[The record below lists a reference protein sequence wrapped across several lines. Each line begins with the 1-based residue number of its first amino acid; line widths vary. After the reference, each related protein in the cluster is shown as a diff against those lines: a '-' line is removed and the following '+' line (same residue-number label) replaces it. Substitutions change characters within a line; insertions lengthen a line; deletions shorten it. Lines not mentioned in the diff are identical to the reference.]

1 MNITESEDQAQ
12 RRIFL
17 TGRAGNRANTHSLRL
32 CTMQRM
38 KESEVQE
45 LGQN

>member
-1 MNITESEDQAQ
+1 MNITESEDQHSALY
-12 RRIFL
+12 L
-17 TGRAGNRANTHSLRL
+17 TGRAGSRANTHSLRL